1 MDWTEMLADLRD
13 RGWTQKLLAEHCK
26 VSQSSI
32 SAIATGT
39 TKDPAHSL
47 GTKLQVLFDAGTPPE
62 LAPTTAEAGG

>member
-1 MDWTEMLADLRD
+1 MDWKKMLADLRD

-32 SAIATGT
+32 SAIATGV

-47 GTKLQVLFDAGTPPE
+47 GTKLLVLFDAGTLPE
-62 LAPTTAEAGG
+62 PTPAATQEG